1 MNRRSETL
9 TVITTHARLRFKH
22 ATHVLNPG
30 LCDSKIALSNIA
42 IRN

>member
-1 MNRRSETL
+1 MNRALRPS
-9 TVITTHARLRFKH
+9 VITTRGVRASKH

-30 LCDSKIALSNIA
+30 LFDSKIALSNIA